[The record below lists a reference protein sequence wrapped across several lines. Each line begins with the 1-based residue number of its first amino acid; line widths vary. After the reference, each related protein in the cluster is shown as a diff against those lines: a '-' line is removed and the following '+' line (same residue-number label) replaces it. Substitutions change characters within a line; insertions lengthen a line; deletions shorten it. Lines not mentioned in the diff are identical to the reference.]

1 LISRIF
7 CLASSNSFLLTPK
20 NLFIKKLW
28 SKKRKPFTHIQKS
41 ERDEIAILLKK
52 GYSYRSISYA
62 LDRSVSN
69 ISNEINNN
77 SVKGEYDPIKA
88 HHKAYVKRHNA
99 SYRGKKIVEHKELR
113 KFVEENLLDG
123 QSTEAIEG
131 RLKYKEK
138 HLPNVSKDTI
148 YRFLR
153 SPYGKYIGLKLK
165 KKKYRKKR
173 LKVTKLKDRT
183 FIDKRPKI
191 IETRS
196 RAGDLEADFIVSG
209 RDGKGV
215 LLVAVDRK
223 LRVSFLEIIHKV
235 TIDEVH
241 QSFLRIKKRFPEMRT
256 LTIDNDLLF
265 QMHKALEVL
274 LNVKIYF
281 CDPYSSWQK
290 GTVENRNKIIRK
302 FVPKGSDLSQYGRGE
317 VKTVEYFL
325 NDRYL
330 KCLKYATPWE
340 KLEKLP
346 C

>member
-1 LISRIF
+1 V
-7 CLASSNSFLLTPK
+7 
-20 NLFIKKLW
+20 
-28 SKKRKPFTHIQKS
+28 
-41 ERDEIAILLKK
+41 
-52 GYSYRSISYA
+52 A
-62 LDRSVSN
+62 LNRSVST
-69 ISNEINNN
+69 ISEEISRN
-77 SVKGEYDPIKA
+77 SVKGEYNPIKA
-88 HHKAYVKRHNA
+88 QHKAYVRRHNA
-99 SYRGKKIVEHKELR
+99 SYRGKKIVDNQELR
-113 KFVEENLLDG
+113 QFVEESLLDG
-123 QSTEAIEG
+123 QSAEAIEG

-173 LKVTKLKDRT
+173 PKVTKLKDRV

-191 IETRS
+191 IEQRG
-196 RAGDLEADFIVSG
+196 RIGDLEADFIVSG

-223 LRVSFLEIIHKV
+223 LRISFLEIIHEV
-235 TIDEVH
+235 TIDQVH
-241 QSFLRIKKRFPEMRT
+241 LAFTRIKKRFPEMRT

-265 QMHKALEVL
+265 QMHQALEKL

-302 FVPKGSDLSQYGRGE
+302 FIPKGSDLRWYDE
-317 VKTVEYFL
+317 DDVKAVEDYL

-330 KCLKYATPWE
+330 KCLKYATPAE
-340 KLEKLP
+340 RLIIHRDRKKKKKKNSGKR
-346 C
+346 